1 MHTDVGA
8 RIGPNAI
15 IQTVQVL
22 RDQYGRAE
30 ADTLLEQGGQVHLL
44 HELPSTMVDE
54 AEFHTLVRALLEQ
67 IGPEQTDQVL
77 YESGQ
82 RTADYLLAHRIP
94 RPFQRLVQMPLL
106 PRRVGLHLLLWAISK
121 HAWTF
126 VGSGAFRFAV
136 TNRPTIRVTVT
147 HPSVIP
153 VARFYGG
160 TFAHLVYVLID
171 QQSSMQIDTSQPPDG
186 SIECVYTLTLHSG
199 KQSKPGNAALS
210 VSLSEK
216 EES

>member
-1 MHTDVGA
+1 MHTTEVGA

-15 IQTVQVL
+15 IQTVHVL
-22 RDQYGRAE
+22 RDQYGTSE
-30 ADTLLEQGGQVHLL
+30 ADALLERGGQAHLL
-44 HELPSTMVDE
+44 HELPTTMVDE
-54 AEFHTLVRALLEQ
+54 DEFHTLARALLEQ
-67 IGPEQTDQVL
+67 IGPEQTAQVL

-94 RPFQRLVQMPLL
+94 RPFQRLVKMPLL
-106 PRRVGLHLLLWAISK
+106 PRRVGLYLLLWAISK

-147 HPSVIP
+147 HPSVMP

-160 TFAHLVYVLID
+160 TFAHLVYMLID
-171 QQSSMQIDTSQPPDG
+171 RQAIVQIDTSQPPSG
-186 SIECVYTLTLHSG
+186 GIECVYTLTLHSG
-199 KQSKPGNAALS
+199 QT
-210 VSLSEK
+210 V
-216 EES
+216 